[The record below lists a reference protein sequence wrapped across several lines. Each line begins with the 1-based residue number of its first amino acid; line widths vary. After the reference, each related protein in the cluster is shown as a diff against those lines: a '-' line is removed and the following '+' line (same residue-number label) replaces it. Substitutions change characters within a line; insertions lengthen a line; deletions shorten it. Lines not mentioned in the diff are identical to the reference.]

1 MKHSI
6 TIKTF
11 IKDFHPFIDSS
22 YIPTTLNN
30 LSYEEKL
37 EEINKVNRY
46 FKVYK
51 NEERIYFVEYET
63 YIKRIGRNFF
73 KKKTPIQWIYISNKE
88 ISIKCGTLFI
98 LKFLEECGITWFKE
112 ISCRTKDL
120 YFDKVPIFKGIIIG
134 TIYSEETLYRAIARR
149 IYHTNVSW
157 KIMKQYC
164 ELEPFHMISF
174 YDLKEFT
181 KNLENSISIY
191 CSCNYKTLL
200 RDVLHNAIQLNQTV
214 NFRWSHNRIL
224 SEHLKQIEKLTEK
237 EINSKSQEEIYE
249 TEISNFPTTMKLL
262 NTEKDI
268 FLEGSYM
275 HHCLYHN
282 YYRRIKYHSYI
293 AFHLIAPEECTLGI
307 NFRDGKPIFDQVY
320 LRYDKHVKPE
330 TEEYCKK
337 FISDYEKELIKLFSE
352 PFELEFDN
360 TYNANA
366 VLNQELPW

>member
-6 TIKTF
+6 TLKTF
-11 IKDFHPFIDSS
+11 IKDFHPFVDSE
-22 YIPTTLNN
+22 YIPTILKN

-37 EEINKVNRY
+37 KEQDKINRC

-51 NEERIYFVEYET
+51 NNERIYFANYDIYV
-63 YIKRIGRNFF
+63 KRVGRKFF
-73 KKKTPIQWIYISNKE
+73 KKTSTLQSIYISNDE
-88 ISIKCGTLFI
+88 IKLNCDATFI
-98 LKFLEECGITWFKE
+98 IKFLEECGITWFKE
-112 ISCRTKDL
+112 VPYRTKDL
-120 YFDKVPIFKGIIIG
+120 YFNKVPIFKGIIIG

-164 ELEPFHMISF
+164 ELDPFHMISF
-174 YDLKEFT
+174 YDLKDFT
-181 KNLENSISIY
+181 KNLENSISVY
-191 CSCNYKTLL
+191 CSCDYKSLL
-200 RDVLHNAIQLNQTV
+200 RDLLVNAVKLNQIID
-214 NFRWSHNRIL
+214 FRWSHNRII

-237 EINSKSQEEIYE
+237 EINLKSQEEIYK

-275 HHCLYHN
+275 HHCLYSN
-282 YYRRIKYHSYI
+282 YYRQIKNHSYI

-307 NFRDGKPIFDQVY
+307 RFIENEPKFDQVY